1 MVGNNVANIL
11 VLIIGIGLFAVSL
24 LADAIGL
31 GGDAG
36 FGYQQMMVALAGI
49 VILAIGLVFTLRTK

>member
-1 MVGNNVANIL
+1 MVGNKAANIL
-11 VLIIGIGLFAVSL
+11 VLIVAVGLFAVSL
-24 LADAIGL
+24 LADAMGL
-31 GGDAG
+31 GGEAG